1 MCDAQIDVGHFWF
14 NAKKFGETF
23 AEVLSLPGLM
33 CHPRLG
39 PGSAKAFGDLIGAL
53 KSDLKGQNAVISLAY
68 QLAWLLPTVAMLF

>member
-1 MCDAQIDVGHFWF
+1 
-14 NAKKFGETF
+14 
-23 AEVLSLPGLM
+23 M

-68 QLAWLLPTVAMLF
+68 QLA